1 MGIGMEKLLIGIIA
15 YYNVVIR
22 STDFI
27 EGILKY
33 HKFAQTTVRR

>member
-1 MGIGMEKLLIGIIA
+1 MGISLGKLLIEIIA

-27 EGILKY
+27 ADI
-33 HKFAQTTVRR
+33 

>member
-1 MGIGMEKLLIGIIA
+1 MGISLEKLLIEIIA

-27 EGILKY
+27 AGILKY
-33 HKFAQTTVRR
+33 HKFSQTQDT